1 MSQPYKVIQPSETG
15 RSHMKLFGGTSVL
28 LDARRDREDS
38 DGEAGFFRR
47 VVSFG

>member
-1 MSQPYKVIQPSETG
+1 
-15 RSHMKLFGGTSVL
+15 MKLFGGTTVL

-47 VVSFG
+47 AAIR